1 MNFLQGYHLL
11 RSFFG
16 NFIHWKMSLDDE
28 LSSNTSFS
36 SDVDTPQSVGEGE
49 DPFNLIVKPYQ
60 AEPIT
65 LPMWKN
71 ER

>member
-1 MNFLQGYHLL
+1 
-11 RSFFG
+11 
-16 NFIHWKMSLDDE
+16 MSLDDE
-28 LSSNTSFS
+28 LSSNTLFS

-49 DPFNLIVKPYQ
+49 DPLNLIVKPYQ

>member
-1 MNFLQGYHLL
+1 
-11 RSFFG
+11 
-16 NFIHWKMSLDDE
+16 MSLDDE
-28 LSSNTSFS
+28 LSSNTLFS
-36 SDVDTPQSVGEGE
+36 SDVDTPQPVGEGE
-49 DPFNLIVKPYQ
+49 DRFNLIVKSYQ